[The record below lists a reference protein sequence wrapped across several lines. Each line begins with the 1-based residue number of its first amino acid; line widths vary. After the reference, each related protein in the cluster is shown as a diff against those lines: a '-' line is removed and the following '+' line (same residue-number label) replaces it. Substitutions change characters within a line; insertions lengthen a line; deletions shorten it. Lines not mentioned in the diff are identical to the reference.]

1 MDAYKDRIITIH
13 LLSNEV
19 GQILDGLHER
29 MMTWQAT
36 EEYLETGYSNISDF
50 IEDCSH
56 PHEARAIAELYKHII
71 NSIKQQMDAQI
82 ES

>member
-1 MDAYKDRIITIH
+1 MSAAYKDRIITIH

-29 MMTWQAT
+29 MTTWQAT

-50 IEDCSH
+50 IEECSH
-56 PHEARAIAELYKHII
+56 PYEARAIAEFYEQII
-71 NSIKQQMDAQI
+71 NSINQQLDVQ
-82 ES
+82 